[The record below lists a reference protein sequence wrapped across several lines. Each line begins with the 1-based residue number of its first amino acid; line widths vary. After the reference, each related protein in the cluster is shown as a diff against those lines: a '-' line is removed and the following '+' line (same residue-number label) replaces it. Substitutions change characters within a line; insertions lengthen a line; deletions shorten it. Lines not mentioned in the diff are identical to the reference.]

1 MERGDMRRWG
11 TVVVRGGLFVKP
23 PLTTTLQSHTHT
35 HKHTHTHSHT
45 HTHTPPPPPTYSN
58 LTKMIFIEFVESLV
72 YLSEI
77 TTSELDD
84 DEPLLARMQHLL
96 EKLKVLAITRRSAA
110 AAETE

>member
-1 MERGDMRRWG
+1 MKRWG
-11 TVVVRGGLFVKP
+11 TVVVRGGLFVN
-23 PLTTTLQSHTHT
+23 PLSSPRYNHTLTHT
-35 HKHTHTHSHT
+35 NTHTHSHTHT

-110 AAETE
+110 AAENE

>member
-1 MERGDMRRWG
+1 MGNGCCDREGDVSCRFTLGFIR
-11 TVVVRGGLFVKP
+11 KP
-23 PLTTTLQSHTHT
+23 SHRHVTI
-35 HKHTHTHSHT
+35 KHTQSNTHT
-45 HTHTPPPPPTYSN
+45 HTHTHIPPTYSN

-77 TTSELDD
+77 TTHELDD

-110 AAETE
+110 AAEYA